1 MFKGWRL
8 AALAIALILAGD
20 LTASLTQTAGG
31 IRIEDVRF
39 RAADG
44 AMMSALLYVPPNAT
58 HATPAPGILAV
69 HGYLNSRETQ
79 DGFAIEFARRGWVVL
94 ALDQT
99 GHGYS
104 DPPAFAN
111 GFGGPAG
118 LAYLRSLDIVDT
130 HNIGLEGHSMGGWA
144 VLAAAAAMPDEYKAM
159 VLEGSSTGAP
169 FAAPGTPGWP
179 RNLALVF
186 ARYEEFPLLMW
197 GVARA
202 SDVTIS
208 PKLLTLF
215 GAQGRVDPGRV
226 YGDTASGTARVLYT
240 PSITH
245 PAEHISSDAIGDA
258 IDWFQRNLQG
268 GSPKPVG
275 DQIWFAK
282 EAGTLVAAIGF
293 VLLLLGA
300 FDLLLALPILATLTV
315 GTAAATPAPRG
326 RDARWW
332 SALILAILIP
342 ALTYYP
348 MFALAEGLLPA
359 SSILPQGITNQIAAW
374 VLVNAVITAVL
385 LLLVPAGS
393 GRPGL
398 ILPSVV
404 IALAAA
410 AIGYLSLVA
419 TDLIFKTDYRFWV
432 VGLKLMSP
440 KQWETF
446 PIYLIPF
453 ALFFIIGLESLR
465 RSLHRRGQSSAAAY
479 LTSVAAL
486 ALGFGLMTAVQYG
499 AMALDGKL
507 IDPWPGF
514 ITNVPLNTI
523 IAIQFV
529 PILAVVGII
538 AAFTLRRTGTA
549 LPGALLCALVVT
561 WYVVAGQ
568 PMQAV
573 L

>member
-8 AALAIALILAGD
+8 AALAIALILIGD
-20 LTASLTQTAGG
+20 LLASLTQTAGG
-31 IRIEDVRF
+31 VRIEDVRF

-44 AMMSALLYVPPNAT
+44 ATMSALLYVPPNAT
-58 HATPAPGILAV
+58 HDTPAPGILAI

-104 DPPAFAN
+104 DPPAFAD

-118 LAYLRSLDIVDT
+118 LAYLRSLDIVDKG
-130 HNIGLEGHSMGGWA
+130 NIGLEGHSMGGWA
-144 VLAAAAAMPDEYKAM
+144 VLAAAAAMPSDYKAM

-169 FAAPGTPGWP
+169 FAAPGTPSWP

-186 ARYEEFPLLMW
+186 ARYEEFPILMW

-202 SDVTIS
+202 RDVTTS
-208 PKLLTLF
+208 PKLLALF
-215 GAQGRVDPGRV
+215 GADGMVDPGRV
-226 YGDTASGTARVLYT
+226 YGDPASGTARVLYT
-240 PSITH
+240 PSLTH
-245 PAEHISSDAIGDA
+245 PAEHLSDEAIGHA

-268 GSPKPVG
+268 GSPMPVG

-282 EAGTLVAAIGF
+282 EIGTLVAAIGF

-300 FDLLLALPILATLTV
+300 FDLLLALPVLAVLTADAV
-315 GTAAATPAPRG
+315 SAAPAPSG

-332 SALILAILIP
+332 SALALATLIP
-342 ALTYYP
+342 AFTYYP
-348 MFALAEGLLPA
+348 MFALAEAFLPA
-359 SSILPQGITNQIAAW
+359 SSLLPQGVTNQIIAW
-374 VLVNAVITAVL
+374 VLANAAITTLL
-385 LLLVPAGS
+385 LLLVPAAPRRRS
-393 GRPGL
+393 L
-398 ILPSVV
+398 AWPSVL
-404 IALAAA
+404 IALATA
-410 AIGYLSLVA
+410 AIGYLSLMM
-419 TDLIFKTDYRFWV
+419 TDLVFKTDYRFWIM
-432 VGLKLMSP
+432 GLKLMSG
-440 KQWETF
+440 KQWAVF
-446 PIYLIPF
+446 PIYLVPL

-465 RSLHRRGQSSAAAY
+465 RTLHRRGQSSGAAY

-486 ALGFGLMTAVQYG
+486 ALGFVLLTGVQYG

-507 IDPWPGF
+507 IDPWPGL

-523 IAIQFV
+523 IALQFV
-529 PILAVVGII
+529 AVLAVVGVI
-538 AAFTLRRTGTA
+538 ATFTLRRTGTA
-549 LPGALLCALVVT
+549 LPGALLCALVVA
-561 WYVVAGQ
+561 WYIVASQ

-573 L
+573 F